1 MENVRACQKIII
13 KCILN
18 NKHALNL
25 GIISKDIPWETLF
38 YNHKWSQH
46 LNLLFRDGAMITGG
60 SVLSPIQY
68 KTREVILSFPDCYN
82 M

>member
-13 KCILN
+13 KM
-18 NKHALNL
+18 H
-25 GIISKDIPWETLF
+25 SKQQTCFEFGYHIQRYLF